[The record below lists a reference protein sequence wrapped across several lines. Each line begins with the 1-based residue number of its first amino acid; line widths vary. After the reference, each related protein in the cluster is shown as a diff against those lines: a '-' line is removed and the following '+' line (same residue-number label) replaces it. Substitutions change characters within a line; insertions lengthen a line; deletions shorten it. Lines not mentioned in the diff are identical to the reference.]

1 MIQSSTLRESIDGS
15 MSESLLKTN
24 QQLWQAKLLE
34 QGLEQL
40 GQAMLIVSCRGD
52 VVFSSKAAE
61 AILAADR
68 GLKVQGGKLIADL
81 TADNQRLQQALESA
95 TKELLNAGNV
105 FNLYV
110 HRNDY
115 VRPISLTISK
125 MMKSEAERRQG
136 HHVLVLIKDLNLN
149 QEFWADR
156 LREEY
161 RLSPREMQCVS
172 LLSEGRDLKDVAE
185 LMTIG
190 IETVRQYIKN
200 IYKKMG
206 VHKQHELVSLALEY
220 RRNR

>member
-1 MIQSSTLRESIDGS
+1 MPESP
-15 MSESLLKTN
+15 ESAN

-40 GQAMLIVSCRGD
+40 GQAMLIVSCRGE
-52 VVFSSKAAE
+52 VVFSSKAADS
-61 AILAADR
+61 ILAADR
-68 GLKVQGGKLIADL
+68 GLKLVDSQLVADL
-81 TADNQRLQQALESA
+81 AADNKRLQDALEAA
-95 TKELLNAGNV
+95 TQEQLNGCNV
-105 FNLYV
+105 FNVYV

-125 MMKSEAERRQG
+125 MSKNDQERRQG
-136 HHVLVLIKDLNLN
+136 YHVLILIKDLNLN

-156 LREEY
+156 LRDEY
-161 RLSPREMQCVS
+161 RLSPREVQCVS

-185 LMTIG
+185 LMEIG
-190 IETVRQYIKN
+190 IETVRQYMKN

>member
-1 MIQSSTLRESIDGS
+1 MTDTPLN
-15 MSESLLKTN
+15 TN
-24 QQLWQAKLLE
+24 HQLWQAKLLQ

-61 AILAADR
+61 AILASDR
-68 GLKVQGGKLIADL
+68 GLKLDGGKLVANL
-81 TADNQRLQQALESA
+81 SADNQRLQQALLMA
-95 TKELLNAGNV
+95 TQDKLDAGNV

-125 MMKSEAERRQG
+125 MVKSEAERRQG

-161 RLSPREMQCVS
+161 RLSPREVQCVS
-172 LLSEGRDLKDVAE
+172 LLSEGRDLKDVAA
-185 LMTIG
+185 LMAIG

>member
-1 MIQSSTLRESIDGS
+1 
-15 MSESLLKTN
+15 MSESLLNTN

-52 VVFSSKAAE
+52 VVFYSKAAE

-81 TADNQRLQQALESA
+81 PADNQRLQQALESA
-95 TKELLNAGNV
+95 TKEVLNTGNI
-105 FNLYV
+105 FNIYV

-125 MMKSEAERRQG
+125 MVKSEAERRQG

-185 LMTIG
+185 LMAIG

>member
-1 MIQSSTLRESIDGS
+1 MTDTPLN
-15 MSESLLKTN
+15 TN
-24 QQLWQAKLLE
+24 HQLWQAKLLQ

-61 AILAADR
+61 AILASDR
-68 GLKVQGGKLIADL
+68 GLKLDGGKLVANL
-81 TADNQRLQQALESA
+81 SADNQRLQQALLMA
-95 TKELLNAGNV
+95 TQDKLDAGNV

-125 MMKSEAERRQG
+125 MVKSEAERRQG

-156 LREEY
+156 LRVEY

>member
-1 MIQSSTLRESIDGS
+1 MIQSSTHRESIDDS
-15 MSESLLKTN
+15 MSESLLNTN

-81 TADNQRLQQALESA
+81 PADNQRLQQALESA
-95 TKELLNAGNV
+95 TKELLDAGNI

-125 MMKSEAERRQG
+125 MVKSEAERRQG

>member
-1 MIQSSTLRESIDGS
+1 MTHTPLN
-15 MSESLLKTN
+15 TN
-24 QQLWQAKLLE
+24 HQLWQAKLLQ

-61 AILAADR
+61 AILASDR
-68 GLKVQGGKLIADL
+68 GLKLDGGKLVANL
-81 TADNQRLQQALESA
+81 SADNQRLQQALLMA
-95 TKELLNAGNV
+95 TQDKLDAGNV

-125 MMKSEAERRQG
+125 MVKSEAERRQG

-161 RLSPREMQCVS
+161 RLSPREVQCVS
-172 LLSEGRDLKDVAE
+172 LLSEGRDLKDVAS
-185 LMTIG
+185 LMAIG

>member
-1 MIQSSTLRESIDGS
+1 
-15 MSESLLKTN
+15 MSETSVNAN

-34 QGLEQL
+34 QGIEQL
-40 GQAMLIVSCRGD
+40 GQAMLIVSSRGE
-52 VVFSSKAAE
+52 VLFSSKAAE

-68 GLKVQGGKLIADL
+68 GLRLQNSKLVADIAK
-81 TADNQRLQQALESA
+81 DNHRLQQVLDTAIQEQ
-95 TKELLNAGNV
+95 TNVGNV

-110 HRNDY
+110 HRHDY

-125 MMKSEAERRQG
+125 MVKTEVERRQG
-136 HHVLVLIKDLNLN
+136 HHVLILIKDLNLN

-156 LREEY
+156 LRVEY
-161 RLSPREMQCVS
+161 RLSPREMQCVT
-172 LLSEGRDLKDVAE
+172 LLSEGRDLKDIAE
-185 LMTIG
+185 LMAIG
-190 IETVRQYIKN
+190 IETVRQYVKN

>member
-1 MIQSSTLRESIDGS
+1 MA
-15 MSESLLKTN
+15 MSESLITPS

-40 GQAMLIVSCRGD
+40 GQAMLIVSCRGE
-52 VVFSSKAAE
+52 VMFSSKAAE

-68 GLKVQGGKLIADL
+68 GLRLENGRLIADL
-81 TADNQRLQQALESA
+81 AVDNQRLQQAVETA
-95 TKELLNAGNV
+95 IKEQRNVSNV

-125 MMKSEAERRQG
+125 MAKSEVERRQG
-136 HHVLVLIKDLNLN
+136 HHVLILIKDLNLN

-161 RLSPREMQCVS
+161 RLSPREVQCVS
-172 LLSEGRDLKDVAE
+172 LLTEGRDLKDVAE
-185 LMTIG
+185 LMAIG

>member
-1 MIQSSTLRESIDGS
+1 
-15 MSESLLKTN
+15 MSESQLNAN
-24 QQLWQAKLLE
+24 QQLWQAKLLA

-40 GQAMLIVSCRGD
+40 GQAMLIVSSRGE
-52 VVFSSKAAE
+52 VVFASKAAE
-61 AILAADR
+61 AMLVADR
-68 GLKVQGGKLIADL
+68 GLRLESGKLIAEL
-81 TADNQRLQQALESA
+81 SPDNQRLQQAIEA
-95 TKELLNAGNV
+95 TIADKQAQGKV

-125 MMKSEAERRQG
+125 MARTAAERRQG
-136 HHVLVLIKDLNLN
+136 HHVLILVKDLNLN

-172 LLSEGRDLKDVAE
+172 LLTEGRDLKDVAE
-185 LMTIG
+185 LMSIG
-190 IETVRQYIKN
+190 IETVRQYVKN

>member
-1 MIQSSTLRESIDGS
+1 MHDN
-15 MSESLLKTN
+15 MSETRLNTN

-40 GQAMLIVSCRGD
+40 GQAMLIVSCRSEI
-52 VVFSSKAAE
+52 VFVSKAAE
-61 AILAADR
+61 TILAADR
-68 GLKVQGGKLIADL
+68 GLKVQEGKLIADL
-81 TADNQRLQQALESA
+81 PADNKRLQQALTSA
-95 TKELLNAGNV
+95 TEDVGDTANM

-115 VRPISLTISK
+115 VRPIHLTISK
-125 MMKSEAERRQG
+125 MLKSDAERRQG
-136 HHVLVLIKDLNLN
+136 RHVLVLIKDLNLN

-161 RLSPREMQCVS
+161 RLSPREVQCVS
-172 LLSEGRDLKDVAE
+172 LLSEGRDLKDIAA
-185 LMTIG
+185 LMSIG

>member
-1 MIQSSTLRESIDGS
+1 MSATLESA
-15 MSESLLKTN
+15 N

-40 GQAMLIVSCRGD
+40 GQAMLIVSSRGE

-61 AILAADR
+61 SILAADR
-68 GLKVQGGKLIADL
+68 GLKLKDSQLVADL
-81 TADNQRLQQALESA
+81 AADNKRLQDAVDA
-95 TKELLNAGNV
+95 AIKEQGACNV
-105 FNLYV
+105 FNVYV

-125 MMKSEAERRQG
+125 MSKNDQERRHG
-136 HHVLVLIKDLNLN
+136 HHVLILIKDLNLN

-156 LREEY
+156 LKDEY
-161 RLSPREMQCVS
+161 RLSPREVQCVS

-185 LMTIG
+185 LMGIG
-190 IETVRQYIKN
+190 IETVRQYMKN

>member
-1 MIQSSTLRESIDGS
+1 MIQSSTHRESIDDS
-15 MSESLLKTN
+15 MSESLLNTN

-81 TADNQRLQQALESA
+81 AADNQRLQQALESA
-95 TKELLNAGNV
+95 TKELLDAGNI

-125 MMKSEAERRQG
+125 MVKSEAERRQG

>member
-1 MIQSSTLRESIDGS
+1 MTDTPLN
-15 MSESLLKTN
+15 TN
-24 QQLWQAKLLE
+24 HQLWQAKLLQ

-61 AILAADR
+61 AILASDR
-68 GLKVQGGKLIADL
+68 GLKLDGGKLVANL
-81 TADNQRLQQALESA
+81 SADNQRLQQALLMA
-95 TKELLNAGNV
+95 TQDKLDAGNV

-125 MMKSEAERRQG
+125 MLKSEAERRQG

-161 RLSPREMQCVS
+161 RLSPREVQCVS
-172 LLSEGRDLKDVAE
+172 LLSEGRDLKDVAS
-185 LMTIG
+185 LMAIG

>member
-1 MIQSSTLRESIDGS
+1 MIQSSTLRESIDDS
-15 MSESLLKTN
+15 MSESLLNTN

-68 GLKVQGGKLIADL
+68 GLKVQSGKLIADL
-81 TADNQRLQQALESA
+81 PADNQRLQQALDSA
-95 TKELLNAGNV
+95 TKELLDAGNI

-125 MMKSEAERRQG
+125 MVKSEAERRQG

-156 LREEY
+156 LRVEY

>member
-1 MIQSSTLRESIDGS
+1 MTDTPLN
-15 MSESLLKTN
+15 TN
-24 QQLWQAKLLE
+24 HQLWQAKLLQ

-61 AILAADR
+61 AILASDR
-68 GLKVQGGKLIADL
+68 GLKLDGGKLVANL
-81 TADNQRLQQALESA
+81 SADNQRLQQALLMA
-95 TKELLNAGNV
+95 TQDKLDAGNV

-125 MMKSEAERRQG
+125 MLKSEAERRQG

-161 RLSPREMQCVS
+161 RLSPREVQCVS
-172 LLSEGRDLKDVAE
+172 LLSEGRDLKDVAA
-185 LMTIG
+185 LMAIG

>member
-1 MIQSSTLRESIDGS
+1 
-15 MSESLLKTN
+15 MSESLLNTN

-81 TADNQRLQQALESA
+81 PADNQRLQQALESA
-95 TKELLNAGNV
+95 TKELLDAGNI

-125 MMKSEAERRQG
+125 MVKSEAERRQG

-161 RLSPREMQCVS
+161 RLSPERCNAC
-172 LLSEGRDLKDVAE
+172 RC
-185 LMTIG
+185 
-190 IETVRQYIKN
+190 
-200 IYKKMG
+200 
-206 VHKQHELVSLALEY
+206 
-220 RRNR
+220 

>member
-1 MIQSSTLRESIDGS
+1 MA
-15 MSESLLKTN
+15 MSESPITPS

-40 GQAMLIVSCRGD
+40 GQAMLIVSCRGE
-52 VVFSSKAAE
+52 VIYSSKAAE

-68 GLKVQGGKLIADL
+68 GLRLENGRLIADL
-81 TADNQRLQQALESA
+81 TVDNQRLQQAVETA
-95 TKELLNAGNV
+95 IKEQRNVGNV

-125 MMKSEAERRQG
+125 MAKSEVERRQG
-136 HHVLVLIKDLNLN
+136 HHVLILIKDLNLN

-161 RLSPREMQCVS
+161 RLSPREVQCVS
-172 LLSEGRDLKDVAE
+172 LLTEGRDLKDVAE
-185 LMTIG
+185 LMAIG

>member
-1 MIQSSTLRESIDGS
+1 MIQSSTLRESTDDS
-15 MSESLLKTN
+15 MSESLLNTN

-68 GLKVQGGKLIADL
+68 GLKVQSGKLIADL
-81 TADNQRLQQALESA
+81 PADNQRLQQALDSA
-95 TKELLNAGNV
+95 TKELLDAGNI

-125 MMKSEAERRQG
+125 MVKSEAERRQG

-156 LREEY
+156 LRVEY

>member
-1 MIQSSTLRESIDGS
+1 MTDTPLN
-15 MSESLLKTN
+15 TN
-24 QQLWQAKLLE
+24 HQLWQAKLLQ

-61 AILAADR
+61 AILASDR
-68 GLKVQGGKLIADL
+68 GLKLDGGKLVANL
-81 TADNQRLQQALESA
+81 SADNQRLQQALLMA
-95 TKELLNAGNV
+95 TQDKLDAGNV

-125 MMKSEAERRQG
+125 MVKSEAERRQG

-161 RLSPREMQCVS
+161 RLSPREVQCVS
-172 LLSEGRDLKDVAE
+172 LLSEGRDLKDVAS
-185 LMTIG
+185 LMAIG

>member
-1 MIQSSTLRESIDGS
+1 MTDTPLN
-15 MSESLLKTN
+15 TN
-24 QQLWQAKLLE
+24 HQLWQAKLLQ

-61 AILAADR
+61 AILASDR
-68 GLKVQGGKLIADL
+68 GLKLDGGKLVANL
-81 TADNQRLQQALESA
+81 SADNQRLQQALLIA
-95 TKELLNAGNV
+95 TQDKLDAGNV

-125 MMKSEAERRQG
+125 MVKSEAERRQG

-161 RLSPREMQCVS
+161 RLSPREVQCVS
-172 LLSEGRDLKDVAE
+172 LLSEGRDLKDVAS
-185 LMTIG
+185 LMAIG

>member
-1 MIQSSTLRESIDGS
+1 MSATLESA
-15 MSESLLKTN
+15 N

-40 GQAMLIVSCRGD
+40 GQAMLIVSSRGE

-61 AILAADR
+61 SILAADR
-68 GLKVQGGKLIADL
+68 GLKLKDSQLVADL
-81 TADNQRLQQALESA
+81 AADNKRLQDAVDA
-95 TKELLNAGNV
+95 AIKEQQGACNV
-105 FNLYV
+105 FNVYV

-125 MMKSEAERRQG
+125 MSKNDQERRHG
-136 HHVLVLIKDLNLN
+136 HHVLILIKDLNLN

-156 LREEY
+156 LKDEY
-161 RLSPREMQCVS
+161 RLSPREVQCVS

-185 LMTIG
+185 LMGIG
-190 IETVRQYIKN
+190 IETVRQYMKN

>member
-1 MIQSSTLRESIDGS
+1 
-15 MSESLLKTN
+15 MSETTVSAN

-34 QGLEQL
+34 QGIEQL
-40 GQAMLIVSCRGD
+40 GQAMLIVSSRGD
-52 VVFSSKAAE
+52 VLFSSKAAE

-68 GLKVQGGKLIADL
+68 GLRLQNNRLIADI
-81 TADNQRLQQALESA
+81 AIDNQRLQQVLDAAIQEQ
-95 TKELLNAGNV
+95 TNVGNV

-110 HRNDY
+110 HRHDY

-125 MMKSEAERRQG
+125 MVKSEVERRQG
-136 HHVLVLIKDLNLN
+136 YHVLILIKDLNLN

-156 LREEY
+156 LRVEY
-161 RLSPREMQCVS
+161 RLSPREMQCVT
-172 LLSEGRDLKDVAE
+172 LLSEGRDLKDIAE
-185 LMTIG
+185 LMAIG
-190 IETVRQYIKN
+190 IETVRQYVKN

>member
-1 MIQSSTLRESIDGS
+1 MLG
-15 MSESLLKTN
+15 MHLNAN

-52 VVFSSKAAE
+52 VVFSTKATE

-68 GLKVQGGKLIADL
+68 GLRIESGKLVADL
-81 TADNQRLQQALESA
+81 APDNQRLQHAVESA
-95 TKELLNAGNV
+95 ITEKSASSNV
-105 FNLYV
+105 LNLYV

-115 VRPISLTISK
+115 IRPLSLTISK
-125 MMKSEAERRQG
+125 MAKSEAERRRG
-136 HHVLVLIKDLNLN
+136 HHVLILIKDLNLN

-172 LLSEGRDLKDVAE
+172 LLTEGRELKDVAE
-185 LMTIG
+185 LMSIG
-190 IETVRQYIKN
+190 IETVRQYVKN